1 MMTNATAASRA
12 CLLATV
18 LACAVALPGCVP
30 LVLGGA
36 AATTAVVATDRRTT
50 GIQLEDQN
58 IALKAQNQIG
68 QKLGDAARINA
79 TSYEGRVLLTGDVP
93 SEAAKAEATS
103 IAQRVEHVKTVYN
116 QLTVGPAASLGTRS
130 NDSWL
135 SSKVHASLLN
145 ARYVPSSTITVT
157 TDRSVVYL
165 MGKVTKI
172 EGDYAASTVSGV
184 SGVAKVVKLFNIIS
198 REEAVRLSGGAND
211 QVEPN
216 KSGSAEPSAP
226 VAPIEDSG
234 TSATSVD
241 TGGSMQTMP
250 IK

>member
-1 MMTNATAASRA
+1 MMNVPAPSRA
-12 CLLATV
+12 PLLAAL

-30 LVLGGA
+30 LIVGGA
-36 AATTAVVATDRRTT
+36 AATTAVVATDRRTS

-58 IALKAQNQIG
+58 IAFKAQSQIS

-93 SEAAKAEATS
+93 SDAAKAEATS
-103 IAQRVEHVKTVYN
+103 IAQRVEHAKTVYN
-116 QLTVGPAASLGTRS
+116 QLTVGPAASFGTRS

-135 SSKVHASLLN
+135 SSKVHAALLN
-145 ARYVPSSTITVT
+145 ARYVPASAITVT
-157 TDRSVVYL
+157 TDRGVVYL

-184 SGVAKVVKLFNIIS
+184 GGVAKVVKLFDIIS
-198 REEAVRLSGGAND
+198 RDEAVRLSGGAKD

-216 KSGSAEPSAP
+216 KSGSAEPAAP
-226 VAPIEDSG
+226 QAPIEDSG
-234 TSATSVD
+234 ASATSVD

>member
-1 MMTNATAASRA
+1 MTNAPAASRA
-12 CLLATV
+12 CLLAAL

-30 LVLGGA
+30 LIMGGA
-36 AATTAVVATDRRTT
+36 AATTAVVATDRRTS

-58 IALKAQNQIG
+58 IAFKAQSQIG

-93 SEAAKAEATS
+93 TEAAKAEATS

-116 QLTVGPAASLGTRS
+116 QLTVGPTASLGTRS

-135 SSKVHASLLN
+135 SSKVHAALLN
-145 ARYVPSSTITVT
+145 ARYVPSSAITVT
-157 TDRSVVYL
+157 TDRGVVYL

-184 SGVAKVVKLFNIIS
+184 GGVAKVVKLFNIIS
-198 REEAVRLSGGAND
+198 REEAVRLSGGSQD

-216 KSGSAEPSAP
+216 KSGSAEPAAS

-234 TSATSVD
+234 ASAGSVD
-241 TGGSMQTMP
+241 TGGSMQVMP